1 MKCHA
6 LLFRTTCAL
15 GRLRR
20 QGLLFCAALAVA
32 TMAQAQS
39 PSQPQ
44 PARGYVVEI
53 DGAGPF
59 TALLKNNLDVMR
71 HADDS
76 NISDAELERLAATT
90 PQQIR
95 ELLATEGY
103 FSPTITTHLVTENG
117 KRIAR
122 IEMAPGAPVTVS
134 AVDIRFAGNIAQDPR
149 QRNRIERLRRSWKL
163 EPGQRFRQAGWDAAK
178 NDLLKRL
185 LNRDYP
191 AARIAGSEARI
202 DPQRRSAQLSVTV
215 DSGPAFTFGELQVQG
230 LHRYSREM
238 IDQLNPIAPGERFSQ
253 AKLNELQSRLQDT
266 GYFRSAFATID
277 VDPAHPARV
286 PVRVDLNENKRQQ
299 LAAGL
304 GFSTDAGPRV
314 QLRWLDRRFLG
325 RDWRF
330 ESQLKVDRQSRLIGG
345 DLYFPARDNGWR
357 PSVGTRYEHTDI
369 ENAINDKYRTSARIT
384 SPNKADQKSW
394 AVSYLADRQ
403 RLPGSVLNNR
413 QALIASFN
421 YTRRRL
427 NNELN
432 PRNGYVA
439 SVEFDAGPKGPFNER
454 NLGRAVA
461 HLTWLD
467 QFERRWQTVLRAQ
480 AGQVF
485 IAGRDTVPED
495 LLFRTGGDQSVRGY
509 AYNSLG
515 VSQDGA
521 IVGGRVYAVLSA
533 ELVYR
538 ITPQWGAAVFT
549 DAGNAADS
557 WREFRF
563 MHGSGVGAR
572 WRSPIGPVNLDL
584 AYGHESRQVRLH
596 FSVGYGF

>member
-1 MKCHA
+1 MKCYA
-6 LLFRTTCAL
+6 LLFRTL
-15 GRLRR
+15 RSLDRLRR
-20 QGLLFCAALAVA
+20 QWLLLCAAVVLAA
-32 TMAQAQS
+32 TAQAQ
-39 PSQPQ
+39 PV
-44 PARGYVVEI
+44 RGYVVEI

-59 TALLKNNLDVMR
+59 TALLKDNLDVMR
-71 HADDS
+71 HANDS

-103 FSPTITTHLVTENG
+103 FSPTITTNLVTENG

-122 IEMAPGAPVTVS
+122 IDMAPGVPVSVS
-134 AVDIRFAGNIAQDPR
+134 GVDIRFSGNVAENPR
-149 QRNRIERLRRSWKL
+149 QQDRIERLRRSWKL
-163 EPGQRFRQAGWDAAK
+163 QPGERFRQADWDAAK
-178 NDLLKRL
+178 NDLLRRL

-191 AARIAGSEARI
+191 AARIADSQARI
-202 DPQRRSAQLSVTV
+202 DPQKRTAQLSVTV

-230 LHRYSREM
+230 LSRYSRKM
-238 IDQLNPIAPGERFSQ
+238 IDQLNPIAPGEPFSQ

-277 VDPAHPARV
+277 VDPAHPTHV

-299 LAAGL
+299 LAVGL

-325 RDWRF
+325 HDWRL
-330 ESQLKVDRQSRLIGG
+330 ESALKVDRQSSQIGG

-357 PSVGTRYEHTDI
+357 PSVGAHYEHTDI
-369 ENAINDKYRTSARIT
+369 ENAVNDKFRTGARIT
-384 SPNKADQKSW
+384 SPNKADEKSW
-394 AVSYLADRQ
+394 AVSYLTDRQ
-403 RLPGSVLNNR
+403 RLPGSVVNNR

-421 YTRRRL
+421 YTKRRL
-427 NNELN
+427 NNDLN
-432 PRNGYVA
+432 PREGYVA
-439 SVEFDAGPKGPFNER
+439 SVEFDAGPKGPLNER

-461 HLTWLD
+461 HVTRLD

-485 IAGRDTVPED
+485 IASRQTVPED

-515 VSQDGA
+515 VAQDGA
-521 IVGGRVYAVLSA
+521 IVGGRVFAVLSA

-557 WREFRF
+557 WGDFRF
-563 MHGSGVGAR
+563 MHGSGIGAR

-584 AYGHESRQVRLH
+584 AYGHESHQIRLH